1 MIETPKNLTRNIL
14 LGMLAGFLIGALLYY
29 FQYIPEEYLPKF
41 LFNILY
47 LISDF
52 FSKYIFNLGGAI
64 FINLLKMLIIPL
76 VFFSLVSGISSL
88 TSMKSLGNISLKTI
102 GLYLS
107 TTAIAVSLSLI
118 IGALFKPGS
127 GYSNSIEA
135 PEKLPQGQGI
145 FDTILGIFPSN
156 IIEAM
161 SQNQMLAVVFFSILF
176 GIALNKTNHLTGN
189 FSTVFEKLNTV
200 FMQLVIMIISFAPI
214 GVFCLIGKFVIVDG
228 LNIFQ
233 EAFKYVIL
241 LIFVLMLHLFFT
253 YSLILKLFTRLNIFT
268 FFKKMKEVAIFAF
281 STSSSAATIP
291 VTLKTVENDLG
302 VNKNVSS
309 FVVPVGATINM
320 DGTAIMQGMATI
332 FIAQMSGIDL
342 TLIQYVQVVILA
354 VVTSIGTAAVP
365 SAGTITLVIILQQ
378 FGLPLEAIGII
389 LAVDRIL
396 DMIRTSVNVTGD
408 AAVACIVANSEDML
422 DKNIFNK

>member
-1 MIETPKNLTRNIL
+1 MIETPKNLTKNIL
-14 LGMLAGFLIGALLYY
+14 LGMLFGFIVGASFYY
-29 FQYIPEEYLPKF
+29 LEFLPKG
-41 LFNILY
+41 LN
-47 LISDF
+47 DF
-52 FSKYIFNLGGAI
+52 FATYIFNLGGSI

-88 TSMKSLGNISLKTI
+88 TSMKSLGNITLKTI
-102 GLYLS
+102 GLYLG
-107 TTAIAVSLSLI
+107 TTAIAVSLSLMI
-118 IGALFKPGS
+118 ASIFKPGA
-127 GYSNSIEA
+127 GYSSEIA
-135 PEKLPQGQGI
+135 PPEKLPEGQGLYE
-145 FDTILGIFPSN
+145 TILGIFPSN
-156 IIEAM
+156 ILEAM
-161 SQNQMLAVVFFSILF
+161 AQNQMLAVVFFSILF

-189 FSTVFEKLNTV
+189 FSSAFEKLNTV

-214 GVFCLIGKFVIVDG
+214 GVFCLIGKFVITDG

-233 EAFKYVIL
+233 EAFKYVVL
-241 LIFVLMLHLFFT
+241 LISVLFLHVFIT
-253 YSLILKLFTRLNIFT
+253 YSLILKVFTNLSITT
-268 FFKKMKEVAIFAF
+268 FYRKMKEVAIFAF

-291 VTLKTVENDLG
+291 VTLKTVQNDLG

-320 DGTAIMQGMATI
+320 DGTAIMQGMATV

-408 AAVACIVANSEDML
+408 AAVACVVANSEELL

>member
-14 LGMLAGFLIGALLYY
+14 LGMFLGFLVGSLFFYLNI
-29 FQYIPEEYLPKF
+29 FPES
-41 LFNILY
+41 
-47 LISDF
+47 LITF
-52 FSKYIFNLGGAI
+52 IKVYVFNLGSAI
-64 FINLLKMLIIPL
+64 FVNLLKLLIVPL

-88 TSMKSLGNISLKTI
+88 TSMTSLGNITFKTI
-102 GLYLS
+102 TLYLS

-118 IGALFKPGS
+118 VGSIFKPGA
-127 GYSNSIEA
+127 GYSSNIA
-135 PEKLPQGQGI
+135 PPENLPEGQGI
-145 FDTILGIFPSN
+145 YETILDIFPSN

-161 SQNQMLAVVFFSILF
+161 AQNQMLAVVFFSILF
-176 GIALNKTNHLTGN
+176 GLALNKTNHLTGN
-189 FSTVFEKLNTV
+189 FSEAFEKLNTV
-200 FMQLVIMIISFAPI
+200 FMQLVIMIISFAPL
-214 GVFCLIGKFVIVDG
+214 GVFCLIGKFVITDG
-228 LNIFQ
+228 LDIFQ

-241 LIFVLMLHLFFT
+241 LILVLIIHAFVT
-253 YSLILKLFTRLNIFT
+253 YSLILKIFTNLNIRT

-291 VTLKTVENDLG
+291 VTLKTVQDNLG
-302 VNKNVSS
+302 VNKNVAS
-309 FVVPVGATINM
+309 FVIPVGATINM

-396 DMIRTSVNVTGD
+396 DMLRTSVNVTGD
-408 AAVACIVANSEDML
+408 AAIACIVADSEGLL
-422 DKNIFNK
+422 DKGIFNK

>member
-1 MIETPKNLTRNIL
+1 MLETPKNLTRNIL
-14 LGMLAGFLIGALLYY
+14 LGMLFGFLTGALFFYVNVFPDNLTD
-29 FQYIPEEYLPKF
+29 F
-41 LFNILY
+41 LT
-47 LISDF
+47 
-52 FSKYIFNLGGAI
+52 KYVFNLGSAI
-64 FINLLKMLIIPL
+64 FINLLKLLIVPL

-88 TSMKSLGNISLKTI
+88 TSMKSLGNITFKTI
-102 GLYLS
+102 GLYLG

-118 IGALFKPGS
+118 IGSIFKPGS
-127 GYSNSIEA
+127 GYSSNIA
-135 PEKLPQGQGI
+135 PPENLPQGQGI
-145 FDTILGIFPSN
+145 YETILDIFPSN

-161 SQNQMLAVVFFSILF
+161 ANNQMLAVVFFSILF
-176 GIALNKTNHLTGN
+176 GLALNKTNHLTNN
-189 FSTVFEKLNTV
+189 FSESFEKFNTV
-200 FMQLVIMIISFAPI
+200 FMQLVLMIISFAPI
-214 GVFCLIGKFVIVDG
+214 GVFCLIGKFVITDG
-228 LNIFQ
+228 LDIFQ
-233 EAFKYVIL
+233 EAFKYVLL
-241 LIFVLMLHLFFT
+241 LILVLVIHAFIT
-253 YSLILKLFTRLNIFT
+253 YSFILKIFTNLNIFT
-268 FFKKMKEVAIFAF
+268 FFRKMKDVAIFAF

-291 VTLKTVENDLG
+291 VTLKTVQDELG

-342 TLIQYVQVVILA
+342 TFFQYIQVVILA

-396 DMIRTSVNVTGD
+396 DMLRTSVNVTGD
-408 AAVACIVANSEDML
+408 AAVACIVANSEGLL
-422 DKNIFNK
+422 DKNLFNK

>member
-1 MIETPKNLTRNIL
+1 MLETPKNLTRNIL
-14 LGMLAGFLIGALLYY
+14 LGMLFGFLTGALFFYVNVFPDNLTD
-29 FQYIPEEYLPKF
+29 F
-41 LFNILY
+41 LT
-47 LISDF
+47 
-52 FSKYIFNLGGAI
+52 KYVFNLGSAI
-64 FINLLKMLIIPL
+64 FINLLKLLIVPL

-88 TSMKSLGNISLKTI
+88 TSMKSLGNITFKTI
-102 GLYLS
+102 GLYLG

-118 IGALFKPGS
+118 IGSIFKPGS
-127 GYSNSIEA
+127 GYSSNIA
-135 PEKLPQGQGI
+135 PPENLPQGQGI
-145 FDTILGIFPSN
+145 YETILDIFPSN

-161 SQNQMLAVVFFSILF
+161 ANNQMLAVVFFSILF
-176 GIALNKTNHLTGN
+176 GLALNKTNHLTNN
-189 FSTVFEKLNTV
+189 FSESFEKLNTV
-200 FMQLVIMIISFAPI
+200 FMQLVLMIISFAPI
-214 GVFCLIGKFVIVDG
+214 GVFCLIGKFVITDG
-228 LNIFQ
+228 LDIFQ
-233 EAFKYVIL
+233 EAFKYVLL
-241 LIFVLMLHLFFT
+241 LILVLVIHVFIT
-253 YSLILKLFTRLNIFT
+253 YSFILKIFTNLNIFT
-268 FFKKMKEVAIFAF
+268 FFGKMKDVAIFAF

-291 VTLKTVENDLG
+291 VTLKTVQDDLG

-342 TLIQYVQVVILA
+342 TFFQYIQVVILA

-396 DMIRTSVNVTGD
+396 DMLRTSVNVTGD
-408 AAVACIVANSEDML
+408 AAVACIVANSEGLL
-422 DKNIFNK
+422 DKNLFNK